1 MNHTPFIVISYAVFA
16 LFLLIDALS
25 PWVARD
31 TLVQELRQRLKRE
44 QKRQQNPAPDADITD
59 RL

>member
-16 LFLLIDALS
+16 LFLLFDGLS
-25 PWVARD
+25 PWLARSK
-31 TLVQELRQRLKRE
+31 LARELGQRLKRE
-44 QKRQQNPAPDADITD
+44 QKRQQAPSPESEITD